1 MITTKE
7 RALETLDALE
17 YSIDDLPGL
26 DPRGT
31 ERRVDELR
39 AFIEQSQTAPGPLP
53 EGWHLRA
60 EHGAAMISTPDGSGA
75 WYDEDRLKDR
85 VVRELVG
92 ALITR
97 AADDLASDVM
107 RRAQTTN
114 DAEVGND

>member
-1 MITTKE
+1 MMTTK
-7 RALETLDALE
+7 AQAIETLDALE
-17 YSIDDLPGL
+17 WSIDDLPGL
-26 DPRGT
+26 DLRAT
-31 ERRVDELR
+31 ERRVDDLR
-39 AFIEQSQTAPGPLP
+39 AFIEQSQAAPGPLP

-60 EHGAAMISTPDGSGA
+60 EHGAVMIAAPDGSGA

-85 VVRELVG
+85 IVRELVG

-114 DAEVGND
+114 DAEVGDD